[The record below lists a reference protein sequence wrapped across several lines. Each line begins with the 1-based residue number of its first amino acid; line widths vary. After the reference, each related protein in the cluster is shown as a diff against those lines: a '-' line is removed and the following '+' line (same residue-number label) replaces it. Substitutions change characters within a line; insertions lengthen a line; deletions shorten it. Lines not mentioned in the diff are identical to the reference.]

1 MGKKCVK
8 TLVGIDKTPRN
19 IYLVDIKKAYSHIR
33 RKTPK
38 LPKYEDDD
46 DVTSINPESR
56 NPDFE

>member
-8 TLVGIDKTPRN
+8 IILGIHKTPRN
-19 IYLVDIKKAYSHIR
+19 IYLCDIKKAYSHVN

-46 DVTSINPESR
+46 DLITINPESR
-56 NPDFE
+56 NHEL